1 MRNASIAALIF
12 FLTIAAKPCS
22 ADLCPSCYAW
32 QQAWF
37 QALVDLNV
45 ALDDQEELLAYWQ
58 SEIVRI
64 LQTPPEKW
72 DESVVY
78 LLNQAQ
84 QGVLDAQAEIQ
95 RLQDLIA
102 EVDAFYS
109 LLLAA
114 CEICNG

>member
-1 MRNASIAALIF
+1 MAIGRQSHLLFWRQSEMRNASIAALIF
-12 FLTIAAKPCS
+12 FLTIAAKQCS

-84 QGVLDAQAEIQ
+84 QGVWMLKLRFSDC
-95 RLQDLIA
+95 RT
-102 EVDAFYS
+102 
-109 LLLAA
+109 
-114 CEICNG
+114 